1 MKPHPFG
8 TLPDGREVLRA
19 SISAHGLSLS
29 VISLGASI
37 QDLRLEGVAHP
48 LVLGFPELAPY
59 LDEGRHFGAI
69 VGRCANRIA
78 GAEAQI
84 GGHICRLD
92 ANEGGRTTLHG
103 GSDGTSRRNWRID
116 EVAEDH
122 VTLTDLLPDGHMGFP
137 GQLLVRVRY
146 RLMAGPALRVGI
158 LATSSA
164 TTLCNLAPHP
174 YFNLD
179 GTATVADH
187 RLTVPAGTFLPTD
200 PHGIPLGEP
209 RPVDGTALD
218 FRAPALLGPRL
229 GRAEGARPID
239 HNLCL
244 RPRKRPLVERAAL
257 LRGGSAQMVIET
269 TEPGLQVHTAD
280 HLRPGATGTGGRSFG
295 PHAGIALEPQIW
307 PDAIHH
313 PGWPSPVLRAGE
325 VYRHITM
332 MRPSRVR
339 NG

>member
-1 MKPHPFG
+1 MTTHPFG
-8 TLPDGREVLRA
+8 TLPDGREVRRA
-19 SISAHGLSLS
+19 RISAHGLSLS

-37 QDLRLEGVAHP
+37 QDLRLDGVAQP
-48 LVLGFPELAPY
+48 LVLGFPTLAPY

-84 GGHICRLD
+84 GARSYRLD

-103 GSDGTSRRNWRID
+103 GTDGSSRRNWRID
-116 EVAEDH
+116 DVATDH

-137 GQLLVRVRY
+137 GDLLVRVRY
-146 RLMAGPALRVGI
+146 LLMPGPILRIGI
-158 LATSSA
+158 LATASA
-164 TTLCNLAPHP
+164 TTLCNFAPHA

-179 GTATVADH
+179 GKATVADH
-187 RLTVPAGTFLPTD
+187 RLTVPAQTFLPTGPD
-200 PHGIPLGEP
+200 GIPLAEP
-209 RPVDGTALD
+209 RPVEGTALD

-229 GRAEGARPID
+229 GRVEGTRPID

-244 RPRKRPLVERAAL
+244 RARKRLLAERAAV
-257 LRGGSAQMVIET
+257 LRAGGVQMVIET
-269 TEPGLQVHTAD
+269 TEPGLQVYTAD
-280 HLRPGATGTGGRSFG
+280 HLRPGAEGTGGRPFG
-295 PHAGIALEPQIW
+295 AHAGIALEPQIW
-307 PDAIHH
+307 PDAVHH

-332 MRPSRVR
+332 IRFGRVR